1 METKYFNEF
10 EPITISVVNQV
21 VYNDIIEGFIYWVM
35 DIKDVNYKRFVASE
49 GMALKWK
56 MRMFHYGEN
65 KVVEDYVWSRYDAV
79 IDLNSLIGKVEEIPV
94 EQYEKETSHCCL
106 GLANLR

>member
-1 METKYFNEF
+1 ME
-10 EPITISVVNQV
+10 I
-21 VYNDIIEGFIYWVM
+21 M
-35 DIKDVNYKRFVASE
+35 DVNYKRFVANE

-79 IDLNSLIGKVEEIPV
+79 IDLNSLIGKVEEIPIK
-94 EQYEKETSHCCL
+94 QYEKETSHCCVEL
-106 GLANLR
+106 GGFR